1 MLNFV
6 MKIRFE
12 AEILS
17 FGNEKFK
24 FFTHEFSILIQ
35 NFSVGLFS

>member
-17 FGNEKFK
+17 FGYEKFGLQGDILSCK
-24 FFTHEFSILIQ
+24 FK
-35 NFSVGLFS
+35 